1 MRLPILATL
10 LLLWGFGLAQA
21 DTSLWRQQVIYLA
34 MPDRFYNGNKAN
46 DKAGYADCYDPQSPT
61 KFHGGDWAG
70 LRQKV
75 GYLKE
80 LGISALWITPA
91 NKQILRLDASCGYH
105 GYWADLKLPD
115 DGALEP
121 KLGTASD
128 LAKLIQN
135 LKTNNIRFILDM
147 VVNHAGYA
155 ATITKQKPDWFHKF
169 PACLNQGNAEV
180 YCPLAGLPDF
190 RQELPEVAQYLNQ
203 QSQGWAR
210 RFAIDG
216 IRMDTA
222 KHVPLEYW
230 QKGWIPAI
238 NSVKPGLFKVAEAFK
253 EGSAEDLKPYLDAG
267 FDSAFNFPLRQALVQ
282 AFAKGGSVD
291 KVAQRVQED
300 LQTLGLERHLMLVNL
315 LDNHDVPRFTNEAGL
330 GVSEDEIRR
339 RYHLALAALFTL
351 PGIPQLYYGNELAM
365 YGSGDP
371 DNRRDMPSWAW
382 SAAGRN
388 GVYRGQALPN
398 PGRTFRYVQK
408 LIQIRGANPALYEG
422 YYAEMWRHSG
432 DPNPNVYAFFR
443 GARDNR
449 IVVVMNNGTLESGT
463 IKIPVQANTNISE
476 EDRVAMGDG
485 SELTDLLG
493 AGAPA
498 KLSIENGEISVNMP
512 GKAVGIYRV
521 N

>member
-1 MRLPILATL
+1 M
-10 LLLWGFGLAQA
+10 
-21 DTSLWRQQVIYLA
+21 
-34 MPDRFYNGNKAN
+34 
-46 DKAGYADCYDPQSPT
+46 
-61 KFHGGDWAG
+61 
-70 LRQKV
+70 
-75 GYLKE
+75 
-80 LGISALWITPA
+80 
-91 NKQILRLDASCGYH
+91 
-105 GYWADLKLPD
+105 
-115 DGALEP
+115 
-121 KLGTASD
+121 
-128 LAKLIQN
+128 
-135 LKTNNIRFILDM
+135 
-147 VVNHAGYA
+147 
-155 ATITKQKPDWFHKF
+155 
-169 PACLNQGNAEV
+169 
-180 YCPLAGLPDF
+180 
-190 RQELPEVAQYLNQ
+190 
-203 QSQGWAR
+203 
-210 RFAIDG
+210 
-216 IRMDTA
+216 
-222 KHVPLEYW
+222 
-230 QKGWIPAI
+230 
-238 NSVKPGLFKVAEAFK
+238 
-253 EGSAEDLKPYLDAG
+253 
-267 FDSAFNFPLRQALVQ
+267 VQ